1 MSAIGLT
8 CGQAAEAM
16 ESFHLR
22 VTGTMQRLGFLLSEE
37 AELEEAMTR
46 HEGET
51 LHRHHTGA
59 ALAEAIDRYRRFTN
73 HGIIPEDIAEDEG
86 DL

>member
-1 MSAIGLT
+1 MRRLISLGLE
-8 CGQAAEAM
+8 AELRMRLALAM
-16 ESFHLR
+16 KSYDDIRSML
-22 VTGTMQRLGFLLSEE
+22 E

>member
-1 MSAIGLT
+1 M
-8 CGQAAEAM
+8 
-16 ESFHLR
+16 HLAPDMKSYDEIR
-22 VTGTMQRLGFLLSEE
+22 SMLE

-59 ALAEAIDRYRRFTN
+59 ALIKAIDRYRRFTN
-73 HGIIPEDIAEDEG
+73 HGIIPEDFDEDER